1 MSDKVSEDDIWEY
14 TSIRKKPKIV
24 EHNTKKLKEITKLD
38 GNKTTRQSIGKK
50 NRKKNLDKA
59 SSLEEETTPDVYFLH
74 QHPSTPIKQHRRVQS
89 NGEKQTAT
97 NGQTVHEGHCPG
109 CQMPF
114 SVLVVQTPRW
124 HVAECLDTPGSGDG
138 TECPD
143 GLHCSSTIPNHYK
156 RYTHLLLAQSRATG
170 DQDCCQETLASA
182 STCHSQN
189 IDPSPTGASP
199 TSQQENTAGSKP
211 NALLLLR
218 SPASA
223 EIKKRSRTTPSPRA
237 ATGKISS
244 SPKNLDTK
252 QSLVGSQ
259 RNLLLQKGKDHV
271 KASGLSMERGPRNV
285 PEDFSSLP
293 LSAAVPSDEEI
304 SYSPLCSDS
313 EEVKPKHELFHTN
326 INECKEGVVNNYN
339 GLDFAS
345 SQSLTKSPNLW
356 DEDLS
361 DTDLFSDY
369 FNESPLN
376 GIDSNKRMNSTA
388 VDHSTQTV
396 QTCGPWLAQPECH
409 YNYEIINTECQL
421 HKLISPGNEILKE
434 DLVVSDGTSYCFTQ
448 ERSSTLVDSLHAKSE
463 PVVSFHSPQSVVLE
477 HLRNRLTH
485 TGGRNGSHSDVL
497 HSLNIKQERPLTE
510 SVTPSQ
516 NLNPHSRKMAPK
528 RLLVS
533 RSKPSNAGL
542 RQTDIGVFFG
552 LKPLKEKEIEV
563 KEKQPNK
570 TTQAATSELNS
581 EVHPSKR
588 KPRQRKR
595 KATSS
600 IGDSAEQEA
609 VDGSN
614 NNEALTPKEKGS
626 RPRRRGWCKGGSAK
640 ELENGD
646 APAARRCPFYKNI
659 PGTGFVVDAFQYGAV
674 EGCTAYFLTHFHSDH
689 YGGLKKSFRLP
700 IYCNKITGNL
710 VKSKLGVEEQYV
722 NILPMNTEC
731 TVDGVRVTLLDAN
744 HCPGAAMLLLHL
756 PNGKTVLHTGD
767 FRADP
772 SMERYPELVG
782 QKVQTLY
789 LDTTY
794 CSPEYTFPT
803 QQEAITFAAT
813 TAFETLTSNPRTL
826 VVCGT
831 YSIGKEKVF
840 LAIADVLGCKV
851 CVSRDKYNIMCCLES
866 ERIKELITMDWDA
879 TQLHV
884 LPMMQVSYK
893 GLQTHLNKFSGKYD
907 QIVAFKPTGWVYSG
921 LSESM
926 ANIRPRVRGNITV
939 YDVPYSEHSGYL
951 EMKRFVQ
958 WLKPEKIIP
967 TVNVGNPKERRAMES
982 VFREWKSE
990 MKQKTN

>member
-1 MSDKVSEDDIWEY
+1 
-14 TSIRKKPKIV
+14 
-24 EHNTKKLKEITKLD
+24 
-38 GNKTTRQSIGKK
+38 
-50 NRKKNLDKA
+50 
-59 SSLEEETTPDVYFLH
+59 
-74 QHPSTPIKQHRRVQS
+74 
-89 NGEKQTAT
+89 
-97 NGQTVHEGHCPG
+97 
-109 CQMPF
+109 
-114 SVLVVQTPRW
+114 
-124 HVAECLDTPGSGDG
+124 
-138 TECPD
+138 
-143 GLHCSSTIPNHYK
+143 
-156 RYTHLLLAQSRATG
+156 
-170 DQDCCQETLASA
+170 
-182 STCHSQN
+182 
-189 IDPSPTGASP
+189 
-199 TSQQENTAGSKP
+199 
-211 NALLLLR
+211 
-218 SPASA
+218 
-223 EIKKRSRTTPSPRA
+223 
-237 ATGKISS
+237 
-244 SPKNLDTK
+244 
-252 QSLVGSQ
+252 
-259 RNLLLQKGKDHV
+259 
-271 KASGLSMERGPRNV
+271 MERGPRNV
-285 PEDFSSLP
+285 PEDFNSLP
-293 LSAAVPSDEEI
+293 LSAAVPIDEEI

-326 INECKEGVVNNYN
+326 INECKEGVVNNFN

-396 QTCGPWLAQPECH
+396 QTCGPWLAQPERH

-421 HKLISPGNEILKE
+421 HKLISPGNESLKE

-448 ERSSTLVDSLHAKSE
+448 ERSSTLVESLHAKKE

-477 HLRNRLTH
+477 HLRNCLTH
-485 TGGRNGSHSDVL
+485 AGGRNGSHSDVL
-497 HSLNIKQERPLTE
+497 HSLNIKQERSLTE

-528 RLLVS
+528 RLLGS

-581 EVHPSKR
+581 EVHSSKR

-600 IGDSAEQEA
+600 IGDSTEQEA

-614 NNEALTPKEKGS
+614 NNEALTPKEKGIQ
-626 RPRRRGWCKGGSAK
+626 PRRRGWCKGGSAK
-640 ELENGD
+640 EPENGD
-646 APAARRCPFYKNI
+646 ASAARRCPFYKNI

-700 IYCNKITGNL
+700 IYCNK
-710 VKSKLGVEEQYV
+710 
-722 NILPMNTEC
+722 LP
-731 TVDGVRVTLLDAN
+731 
-744 HCPGAAMLLLHL
+744 
-756 PNGKTVLHTGD
+756 
-767 FRADP
+767 
-772 SMERYPELVG
+772 
-782 QKVQTLY
+782 
-789 LDTTY
+789 
-794 CSPEYTFPT
+794 CSHWK
-803 QQEAITFAAT
+803 TFAAT

-893 GLQTHLNKFSGKYD
+893 NAETEERVIEIMNISNPDSVQLDDFKSNQLLSLINNLQLFIRAQIPVTRKVFQSYTSEVVLDPETAHPKLVISPDGISATFSDEWQELPDSPVRFDTTLNVISTEGFSEGRHYWEVDVGGKTYWELGVTYPSISRKGREEDCWLGRSGASWCVEYFNGEYTAWHDGQSYPLPINKVFKRIGVYVSYPAGVISFHGADSMMQLFTFCAGTFTDILHPAVKISSSTHTWAPHSVVENK
-907 QIVAFKPTGWVYSG
+907 
-921 LSESM
+921 
-926 ANIRPRVRGNITV
+926 
-939 YDVPYSEHSGYL
+939 H
-951 EMKRFVQ
+951 
-958 WLKPEKIIP
+958 
-967 TVNVGNPKERRAMES
+967 
-982 VFREWKSE
+982 
-990 MKQKTN
+990 

>member
-14 TSIRKKPKIV
+14 KSIRKPPKIV
-24 EHNTKKLKEITKLD
+24 ERNTKKLKEKSELD
-38 GNKTTRQSIGKK
+38 GNKTTRQSIEKNNFKK
-50 NRKKNLDKA
+50 NIDNSKA
-59 SSLEEETTPDVYFLH
+59 SISQTTPAVYFLH
-74 QHPSTPIKQHRRVQS
+74 HNPSTPIRQHERDQS
-89 NGEKQTAT
+89 NAEKQTAT

-114 SVLVVQTPRW
+114 SVLVVQTPCW
-124 HVAECLDTPGSGDG
+124 HVTECLDTLGSGDG

-156 RYTHLLLAQSRATG
+156 RYTHFLLAHSRATG
-170 DQDCCQETLASA
+170 DQDYYSFNSSQESLAST
-182 STCHSQN
+182 SNCHSQN
-189 IDPSPTGASP
+189 IDPSPTRASP

-223 EIKKRSRTTPSPRA
+223 ELKKRSKKTQSPRA
-237 ATGKISS
+237 ATGKLSS
-244 SPKNLDTK
+244 SPNNLDTK

-259 RNLLLQKGKDHV
+259 RNLLSQKGKDHV
-271 KASGLSMERGPRNV
+271 KSSGLSIERVPRNV
-285 PEDFSSLP
+285 PEDFNSLS

-313 EEVKPKHELFHTN
+313 EEVKPNPQLFHTN
-326 INECKEGVVNNYN
+326 INKCKEGVVNNFN
-339 GLDFAS
+339 GLDSAS
-345 SQSLTKSPNLW
+345 SQSLTKSPNLLE
-356 DEDLS
+356 EDLS

-396 QTCGPWLAQPECH
+396 ETCVAGLAQPESH
-409 YNYEIINTECQL
+409 YNYGLISTESQL
-421 HKLISPGNEILKE
+421 HKVISPGNETLKE
-434 DLVVSDGTSYCFTQ
+434 DLIDSAGTTYCFTQ
-448 ERSSTLVDSLHAKSE
+448 EKSRILVDSLHAKKE
-463 PVVSFHSPQSVVLE
+463 AVVSFNSPQSVVLE
-477 HLRNRLTH
+477 HLRNSLTH
-485 TGGRNGSHSDVL
+485 AGGRNSL
-497 HSLNIKQERPLTE
+497 HSINIKQERPLTE
-510 SVTPSQ
+510 SSTPSQ
-516 NLNPHSRKMAPK
+516 NLNPRSRNMAPK
-528 RLLVS
+528 RLLLS
-533 RSKPSNAGL
+533 RNKSSSAGL
-542 RQTDIGVFFG
+542 KQTDIGVFFG
-552 LKPLKEKEIEV
+552 LKPLKEQEV
-563 KEKQPNK
+563 KVIEKQPNK
-570 TTQAATSELNS
+570 TMQAATDELNS
-581 EVHPSKR
+581 EVHSRKR

-609 VDGSN
+609 AGGSN

-626 RPRRRGWCKGGSAK
+626 RPRRRGWVKGP
-640 ELENGD
+640 ENGYV
-646 APAARRCPFYKNI
+646 PASRQCPFYKNI
-659 PGTGFVVDAFQYGAV
+659 PGTGFVVDAFQYGAI

-689 YGGLKKSFRLP
+689 YGGLKKSFQLP

-731 TVDGVRVTLLDAN
+731 TVDGVKVTLLDAN

-813 TAFETLTSNPRTL
+813 TAFETLTLNPRTL
-826 VVCGT
+826 VVCGA

-851 CVSRDKYNIMCCLES
+851 CVSRDKYNILCCLES

-893 GLQTHLNKFSGKYD
+893 GLQTHFNKFSGKYD

-921 LSESM
+921 LSESV
-926 ANIRPRVRGNITV
+926 ASIRPRVRGNVTV

-967 TVNVGNPKERRAMES
+967 TVNVGNPKERRAMEN
-982 VFREWKSE
+982 VFSEWKSE
-990 MKQKTN
+990 MERELNACR